1 MKIPAF
7 KAFAAVLAMATMLF
21 QAFGQTKPF
30 DTGRMDKSVSPCNDF
45 FEYVNGTWV
54 KNTQIPASESRWG
67 SFNSLAESNNTL
79 LREILDAD
87 SKTRSK
93 EGSDAQLIGDFYSAC
108 MDEAAIDRAGIKPVE
123 PFFKQIAAIRDASS
137 LQREIAALHSAGLG
151 ALFNFGAGAD
161 LKNTNAVILNAFQGG
176 LSLPNRDYY
185 LNTDAKSVETRA
197 KFVGHMTNMFK
208 LLGDSPEAAA
218 ANAATVM
225 ELQTRLAKASLSQV
239 ELRNPD
245 NRYNKITVAA
255 AQAMTPDFAWETYF
269 KERGVPSQPDMNIA
283 PPKFF
288 AEVNTMMK
296 DVSIDN
302 WKTYLRWTVI
312 NTAAPMLA
320 KPFAEENFA
329 FFQQYLSG
337 QKEQQPRWKTCV
349 QQTNGHLGE
358 ALGMEYA
365 KRAFTPAMKA
375 RMNLLIDNLMAA
387 LKDRIGGLEWMS
399 DETKKQALVKLSTF
413 KRKIGYPDVLRG
425 YKGLTVDNT
434 SYAGNILRSGAFQS
448 KRNFEDLGK
457 PRDKTRMGMTP
468 PTVNASYSP
477 QNNDITFPAGI
488 LQPPFFNFEAD
499 DALNYGAIGGVIGHE
514 ITHGFDDQGSRFDA
528 DGNLKMWWTPEDK
541 KKFDER
547 TACVVKQFD
556 SFEVQPGLFING
568 KLTLGENIGDFA
580 GLTVSHAAYLKSKA
594 GKPEP
599 ASIDGFTDEQR
610 FFLGWAQVWAGKET
624 SEFARLQVAT
634 NPHSLPKWR
643 VNGPLSNMPEFAKAF
658 NCKSG
663 DAMVRGEAACAIW

>member
-1 MKIPAF
+1 MKIPIFLTALLF
-7 KAFAAVLAMATMLF
+7 ITAAAFA
-21 QAFGQTKPF
+21 QTKPF
-30 DTGRMDKSVSPCNDF
+30 DPARVDKAVSPCNDF

-67 SFNSLAESNNTL
+67 SFNILAESNNTL
-79 LREILDAD
+79 LREILEAD
-87 SKTRSK
+87 SKAKNK

-108 MDEAAIDRAGIKPVE
+108 MDEAAIEKAGIKPVE
-123 PFFKQIAAIRDASS
+123 PFLKQIASIKDSAS
-137 LQREIAALHSAGLG
+137 LQREIANLHDAGLP
-151 ALFNFGAGAD
+151 AVFNFGAGAD
-161 LKNTNAVILNAFQGG
+161 LKNTNSVIINAFQGG
-176 LSLPNRDYY
+176 LSLPSPEYY

-197 KFVGHMTNMFK
+197 KFVAHMTNMFK

-218 ANAATVM
+218 ANATTVL
-225 ELQTRLAKASLSQV
+225 EIQTRLAKSSLTPV

-255 AQAMTPDFAWETYF
+255 AQAMTPDFSWDAYL
-269 KERGVPSQPDMNIA
+269 KERDVPAQPDMNIA

-288 AEVNTMMK
+288 TEFNAMLK
-296 DVSIDN
+296 DVPVEK

-312 NTAAPMLA
+312 NATAPMLS
-320 KPFAEENFA
+320 KSFADENFD
-329 FFQQYLSG
+329 FFSRYLSG
-337 QKEQQPRWKTCV
+337 QKERQPRWKTCV
-349 QQTNGHLGE
+349 QQTNAHLGE

-365 KRAFTPAMKA
+365 KRAFKPEAKA
-375 RMNLLIDNLMAA
+375 RMNELIDNLMAA
-387 LKDRIGGLEWMS
+387 LKERIGGLEWMS
-399 DETKKQALVKLSTF
+399 EETKKQAMVKLATF

-425 YKGLTVDNT
+425 YKGLTVDDR
-434 SYAGNILRSGAFQS
+434 SYAGNILRSGVFQTR
-448 KRNFEDLGK
+448 RNFEDLGK

-528 DGNLKMWWTPEDK
+528 EGNLKSWWTPEDK
-541 KKFDER
+541 TKFDQR
-547 TACVVKQFD
+547 TACVVKQFN
-556 SFEVQPGLFING
+556 SYEVQPGLFING

-580 GLTVSHAAYLKSKA
+580 GLTVAHAAYLKAKA

-599 ASIDGFTDEQR
+599 APIDGFTDEQR
-610 FFLGWAQVWAGKET
+610 FFLGWAQVWAGKGTPE
-624 SEFARLQVAT
+624 ADRLQVAT

-658 NCKSG
+658 NCKPG